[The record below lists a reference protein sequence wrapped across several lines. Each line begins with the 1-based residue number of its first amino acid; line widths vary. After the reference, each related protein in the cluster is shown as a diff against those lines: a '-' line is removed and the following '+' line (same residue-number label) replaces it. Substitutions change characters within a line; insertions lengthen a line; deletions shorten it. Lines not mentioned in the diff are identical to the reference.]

1 MTEPA
6 TWCLEG
12 YVDDNREVW
21 RTMVHK
27 LPFQVGRRADSN
39 LVLPFGRVSHRHAKL
54 FSRQEG
60 LYLRDLGST
69 NGTFVNGKR
78 VAEDC
83 LLNDGDI
90 VHFADHEFRLVSFST
105 HQVQSSTA
113 TIRLDELHLPS
124 HNFDRIRDFRMMLEH
139 RLVRSVF
146 QPVVGLADGKIMG
159 YEVLGRGEIGGVET
173 PPTDLFYLAEAQGL
187 ELELSAAFR
196 DMGIEEAGVLPGSP
210 RIFVNSHPSELVKS
224 ALLLASLDRIRQR
237 FPERSLTLEIH
248 ESAVADMAALQAL
261 RSDLEQLDIGIA
273 FDDFGTGQAR
283 LLELTDVSPQY
294 VKFDRAW
301 VKDLHRAT
309 RRRLDLVETL
319 SSLVTNMGIATIAE
333 GIECQGRGRSLFQ
346 SGFRVC
352 TGLLLRA
359 PVAGH
364 GVQRELLSLRLIR
377 G

>member
-6 TWCLEG
+6 AWCLEG

-27 LPFQVGRRADSN
+27 LPFQVGRRADSD
-39 LVLPFGRVSHRHAKL
+39 LVLPFGRVSHKHAKL
-54 FSRQEG
+54 FSRREG

-69 NGTFVNGKR
+69 NGTFINGKR
-78 VAEDC
+78 VVEDC
-83 LLNDGDI
+83 RLKDGDI
-90 VHFADHEFRLVSFST
+90 VHFADHEFRLVTFST
-105 HQVQSSTA
+105 HQVPSATA

-124 HNFDRIRDFRMMLEH
+124 HNFDRIRDFRKMLER
-139 RLVRSVF
+139 RLVRAVF
-146 QPVVGLADGKIMG
+146 QPVVGLADGKTMG
-159 YEVLGRGEIGGVET
+159 YEVLGRGEIDGVET
-173 PPTDLFYLAEAQGL
+173 PPTELFYLAEAQGL

-196 DMGIEEAGVLPGSP
+196 DKGIEEAGVLPGDP

-224 ALLLASLDRIRQR
+224 DLLLASLDQIRQR

-248 ESAVADMAALQAL
+248 ESAVADMKLLQAL

-333 GIECQGRGRSLFQ
+333 GIECQEEAEACFKVGFEYAQGYFFGRPSPVTVFSERS
-346 SGFRVC
+346 
-352 TGLLLRA
+352 
-359 PVAGH
+359 
-364 GVQRELLSLRLIR
+364 
-377 G
+377 

>member
-1 MTEPA
+1 MSEPA

-21 RTMVHK
+21 RTMVYK
-27 LPFQVGRRADSN
+27 LPFQVGRRADSD

-54 FSRQEG
+54 FSRREG
-60 LYLRDLGST
+60 LWLRDLGST
-69 NGTFVNGKR
+69 NGTFINGKR
-78 VAEDC
+78 VTDDSR
-83 LLNDGDI
+83 LNDGDI

-105 HQVQSSTA
+105 RQPPSSTQ
-113 TIRLDELHLPS
+113 TIRLDELQLPS
-124 HNFDRIRDFRMMLEH
+124 HNFDRIRDFRTMLEH
-139 RLVRSVF
+139 RRVRAVF
-146 QPVVGLADGKIMG
+146 QPLVGLADGKVMG
-159 YEVLGRGEIGGVET
+159 YEVLGRGDIEGVET
-173 PPTDLFYLAEAQGL
+173 PPTELFYLAEAQGL

-196 DMGIEEAGVLPGSP
+196 DQGVEDAKALPGDP
-210 RIFVNSHPSELVKS
+210 RIFVNSHPTELMQSDV
-224 ALLLASLDRIRQR
+224 LMASLDQLRQR
-237 FPERSLTLEIH
+237 YPTTRLTLEIH

-261 RSDLEQLDIGIA
+261 RADLEQLDIGIA

-333 GIECQGRGRSLFQ
+333 GIECQEEAEACFKVGFEYAQGYYFGRPSPVTVFQLRS
-346 SGFRVC
+346 
-352 TGLLLRA
+352 
-359 PVAGH
+359 
-364 GVQRELLSLRLIR
+364 
-377 G
+377 

>member
-1 MTEPA
+1 MTEPS

-27 LPFQVGRRADSN
+27 LPFLVGRRADSD

-54 FSRQEG
+54 FSRREG
-60 LYLRDLGST
+60 LWLRDLGST
-69 NGTFVNGKR
+69 NGTFINGKR
-78 VAEDC
+78 VADDC
-83 LLNDGDI
+83 RLKDGDI
-90 VHFADHEFRLVSFST
+90 VHFADHEFRLVSFNT
-105 HQVQSSTA
+105 HQPPSATA

-124 HNFDRIRDFRMMLEH
+124 HNFDRIRDFRKMLERH
-139 RLVRSVF
+139 LVRAVF
-146 QPVVGLADGKIMG
+146 QPLVGLADGKTMG

-173 PPTDLFYLAEAQGL
+173 PPTELFYLAEAQGL

-196 DMGIEEAGVLPGSP
+196 DKGVEEAGTLPGDP
-210 RIFVNSHPSELVKS
+210 EIFVNSHPSELLKS
-224 ALLLASLDRIRQR
+224 DVLLASLDQLRQR
-237 FPERSLTLEIH
+237 FPERKLTLEIH
-248 ESAVADMAALQAL
+248 ESAVADMAVLQAL
-261 RSDLEQLDIGIA
+261 RADLEQLDIGIA

-333 GIECQGRGRSLFQ
+333 GIECQEEADACLKVGFEYAQGYFFGRPSPVSLY
-346 SGFRVC
+346 SR
-352 TGLLLRA
+352 
-359 PVAGH
+359 
-364 GVQRELLSLRLIR
+364 
-377 G
+377 